1 MAERIKSLIEK
12 GGEAGAIDMV
22 RKKKTREVKLT
33 RMERELGRDVERIF
47 EESRR
52 RMGMDNLTL
61 QVDVATDVGGP
72 PIVDEN
78 VYAEAFPVENPPRIW
93 IQVWPDATGK
103 EISKTVYHELLHVK
117 HPELDEEIVE
127 KKALAHVR
135 LREARAR

>member
-1 MAERIKSLIEK
+1 MPEKNGIEK
-12 GGEAGAIDMV
+12 
-22 RKKKTREVKLT
+22 
-33 RMERELGRDVERIF
+33 ELKQKVEQIF
-47 EESRR
+47 EETWRK
-52 RMGMDNLTL
+52 MGITNLTL

-78 VYAEAFPVENPPRIW
+78 VYAEAFPFENPPRIW

-135 LREARAR
+135 LRGVRAR